1 MTWWTGGALLSR
13 KFLEVLEG
21 YTVMIVVMHGYG
33 CKAAH
38 SGAGRVSRETVNTE
52 KRGKKQPWTNNGIC

>member
-1 MTWWTGGALLSR
+1 MVDRWNITFQEIPRSTRRL
-13 KFLEVLEG
+13 
-21 YTVMIVVMHGYG
+21 YVMIVVMHGYG

-38 SGAGRVSRETVNTE
+38 SVAGRVSRETVNTE